1 MYSSR
6 IGTNGF
12 TACPVLTLDVVPCCE
27 DHGETW
33 DVAAFSRFDLQL
45 GGKSVGIHRITS
57 MVPITDLDQAVTF
70 YSQGLGLQVIRRRN
84 DWGHA
89 VLEGEHGCQVM
100 IDRSIRKESN
110 ASTVVYYYTSDID
123 AVRERLVAAGFDP
136 NPIGVTFYGMTE
148 FRVRDPDG
156 NEVWV
161 GARDAPG

>member
-1 MYSSR
+1 M
-6 IGTNGF
+6 
-12 TACPVLTLDVVPCCE
+12 
-27 DHGETW
+27 
-33 DVAAFSRFDLQL
+33 
-45 GGKSVGIHRITS
+45 GIHRITS